1 MIGKGSI
8 GCALLGGLLFFVP
21 LVLQAGYE
29 GGKAAGK
36 RGDFGEAAREFT
48 EAARAGHARAQL
60 AMGLLHAAG
69 LGVNQNNAEAAQW
82 FTRAAENGN
91 AHAQYNL
98 GLMLLVGIGIERNE
112 HDGVRW
118 LRAAAK
124 MRLPQAQ
131 SDLGALHF
139 FGRDH
144 EVGFAEA
151 LSWLE
156 AAALRG
162 HPLAQLNLAGA
173 YLTGGH
179 VSRRGFAPA
188 PLASPA
194 GAAEALGRKDERA
207 ALRWFEQA
215 AEQGVVVA
223 QFNIGLIYERGLGV
237 NRNLLAAMKWYARS
251 VETDFAPAFINL
263 ARLYESGDAIT
274 RDRAAALQLR
284 LRAWQQGINRA
295 QQNPIVV
302 VNFGVRTLRHLDG
315 RKIWTD
321 RRKLETADPGGATYF
336 LLFEPDYLI
345 DPDLG
350 FDFPPSFPPIGLGA
364 AQR

>member
-1 MIGKGSI
+1 MGKESV
-8 GCALLGGLLFFVP
+8 GCVLLGGVLCLVAVP
-21 LVLQAGYE
+21 SFADYE
-29 GGKAAGK
+29 SGKAAGIQ
-36 RGDFGEAAREFT
+36 GNFSEAARQFRDV
-48 EAARAGHARAQL
+48 AASGHAQAGL

-69 LGVNQNNAEAAQW
+69 VGVDQNNAEAAHW
-82 FTRAAENGN
+82 FSRAAQRGN

-112 HDGVRW
+112 REGVRW

-144 EVGFAEA
+144 DVGFSEA
-151 LSWLE
+151 VSWLQ
-156 AAALRG
+156 AAAERG

-173 YLTGGH
+173 YLTGGQA
-179 VSRRGFAPA
+179 SWSGFRPE
-188 PLASPA
+188 PLTSPP
-194 GAAEALGRKDERA
+194 GAADSLGRKDERA
-207 ALRWFEQA
+207 ALHWFEKA

-223 QFNIGLIYERGLGV
+223 QFNIGLIHERGLGINS
-237 NRNLLAAMKWYARS
+237 NRLAAIKWYAKS
-251 VETDFAPAFINL
+251 AESDFAPAFINL

-295 QQNPIVV
+295 QRNPIIVMS
-302 VNFGVRTLRHLDG
+302 FGVQTLRHLDG
-315 RKIWTD
+315 RKIWQD
-321 RRKLETADPGGATYF
+321 RRKLVTYDLSGATYF
-336 LLFEPDYLI
+336 LLFEPDFLI

-350 FDFPPSFPPIGLGA
+350 FDLPRSFPPIGLGA
-364 AQR
+364 PQR